1 MKKEVGQLISKN
13 AMLVV
18 DRGEQKRQTDY
29 VLIDSSKVP
38 KILGTRTTTET
49 VVI

>member
-29 VLIDSSKVP
+29 VLIDSP
-38 KILGTRTTTET
+38 KILGTRTATET